1 MSKNEK
7 RFSSDKAV
15 VINAAYDALDS
26 MGIAINKSNSSRG
39 TLIVSCADS
48 PTLGGRIAISPELSK
63 DGTVVEV
70 FPFTDDER
78 KSEWISAFFD
88 EMQSLMKRA
97 GLEEMR

>member
-1 MSKNEK
+1 MGKNEK
-7 RFSSDKAV
+7 RFSSEKAV

-26 MGIAINKSNSSRG
+26 MGITINKSNSSRG
-39 TLIVSCADS
+39 TLLVSSSGS

-78 KSEWISAFFD
+78 QSEWICAFFD
-88 EMQSLMKRA
+88 EMQSLLKR
-97 GLEEMR
+97 LPKVVL